1 MRTVLATF
9 LAALSIT
16 ACTDE
21 EHSICEEHLGSKV
34 TVHADGLPTIHGEM
48 FYCYGD
54 NGFSVITGDENMVSF
69 PYHSVNAVI
78 VTEQEFL
85 IQMPE

>member
-1 MRTVLATF
+1 MRTVLVIF

-21 EHSICEEHLGSKV
+21 EHFICEEHLGSKV
-34 TVHADGLPTIHGEM
+34 TVHADGLPTIDGEM
-48 FYCYGD
+48 FYCYDD
-54 NGFSVITGDENMVSF
+54 NGFMIIMGDGDMASF